1 MSISDLAIKSFQPG
15 AWRYSIPGENWLA
28 FDLNGKYLHSFRLP
42 KDLHAYDEFIP
53 LSRDS
58 IAFYSLSEPS
68 TLNIYSRTTSKIVYS
83 GFKSSKKLSINSPL
97 SSFYR
102 FRDTVYFS
110 RYLYDDVFAIT
121 PTNIAP
127 AYRWFFRDTNTTRT
141 K

>member
-1 MSISDLAIKSFQPG
+1 MSISDLAINPFNGCLEILDPWGKL
-15 AWRYSIPGENWLA
+15 LA

-83 GFKSSKKLSINSPL
+83 GFKSSKKLSISQEA
-97 SSFYR
+97 R
-102 FRDTVYFS
+102 T
-110 RYLYDDVFAIT
+110 AI
-121 PTNIAP
+121 PDKAIIIFFIA
-127 AYRWFFRDTNTTRT
+127 FIIQIFN
-141 K
+141 

>member
-1 MSISDLAIKSFQPG
+1 MSISDLAINPFNGCLEILDPWGKL
-15 AWRYSIPGENWLA
+15 LA

-110 RYLYDDVFAIT
+110 RYL
-121 PTNIAP
+121 
-127 AYRWFFRDTNTTRT
+127 
-141 K
+141 